1 MCCGDDGGLTSVG
14 DCEGGSVLWWSNL
27 GRLP

>member
-14 DCEGGSVLWWSNL
+14 YREGGGVLWWSNL
-27 GRLP
+27 GQLL